1 MRKLTV
7 SRAFQ
12 YRSSPLSKDREAPFI
27 RVQGKWLET
36 LGFTAGSK
44 VEIVEK
50 PGEITIRLAEGEGS
64 YDTGEIRHDA

>member
-12 YRSSPLSKDREAPFI
+12 YRSNPLSKDREAPFI

-50 PGEITIRLAEGEGS
+50 PGELTIRLAEGADS
-64 YDTGEIRHDA
+64 YGKS